1 MLLRSRWVRRHLSA
15 QVGPGADHGDLRSP
29 PTQALGLKFSAH
41 DLARVPSIRPAAFGL
56 ANRPHG
62 RRQRL
67 RTGLSKPKLVRWNVG
82 KRSNY
87 RTIAL
92 DLGPANQARRG
103 PDTGGPGRFVCHSAI
118 FPSSQSRHY

>member
-1 MLLRSRWVRRHLSA
+1 MLLRSGWVQRHLSA

-29 PTQALGLKFSAH
+29 PTQALGLKLSAH

-67 RTGLSKPKLVRWNVG
+67 RTGLSKPKLGAMECREEIERPDHIVG
-82 KRSNY
+82 SRS
-87 RTIAL
+87 
-92 DLGPANQARRG
+92 G
-103 PDTGGPGRFVCHSAI
+103 
-118 FPSSQSRHY
+118 